1 MSRID
6 EAYRDAQRAAERKGV
21 RQKEE
26 ERARQRQSETNA
38 FAKLIP
44 REPAGNEARSRVPP
58 PGVEQPGIRAVEER
72 RRDGL
77 QRREGVDR
85 RAREPGTG
93 AGESESRSAAFYSEG
108 MKSPGKAHG
117 TDEDRADK
125 DSESNSSETD
135 HPLAGAS
142 SAFRFNPALMAPVPV
157 ATPKDSKSS
166 ERARAIATEIAQ
178 KIVERVRVGTDR
190 SGRAEFQIDLRGDV
204 LSGLSIRISA
214 GNGKIQASF
223 SASDRAV
230 AKLLRKNADE
240 LKQALCK
247 RGLTLEELRIE
258 ERT

>member
-6 EAYRDAQRAAERKGV
+6 EADRDAQRASERKGV

-26 ERARQRQSETNA
+26 ERAKQRPTETNA
-38 FAKLIP
+38 FARLVP

-58 PGVEQPGIRAVEER
+58 PAVEQPGIRAVEER
-72 RRDGL
+72 RRDRL
-77 QRREGVDR
+77 ERREAADP
-85 RAREPGTG
+85 RAREPGTV
-93 AGESESRSAAFYSEG
+93 ADESESRSAALHSGG

-117 TDEDRADK
+117 VDEDRADK

-166 ERARAIATEIAQ
+166 EGARAIATEIAQ

-190 SGRAEFQIDLRGDV
+190 AGRAEFQIELRGDV

-223 SASDRAV
+223 TASDRAV
-230 AKLLRKNADE
+230 TKLLRKNADQ
-240 LKQALCK
+240 LRQALGK